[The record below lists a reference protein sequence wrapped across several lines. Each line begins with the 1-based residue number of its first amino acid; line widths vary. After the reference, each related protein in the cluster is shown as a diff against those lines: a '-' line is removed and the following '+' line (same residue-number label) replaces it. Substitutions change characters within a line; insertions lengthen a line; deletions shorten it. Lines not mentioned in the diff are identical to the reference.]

1 MADISSYPL
10 GSPKL
15 TDLIVGSETY
25 SAAVNPPVYGN
36 PTRNFSISDIS
47 ALSPQGT
54 VTSIGIAAN
63 NGAGTTITVS
73 GSHSFLG
80 TANQINTSVA
90 GTVVTF
96 AFPTD
101 VVVPRDFTVTRQ
113 LNVGG
118 ESSLTGTLNM
128 NAAKIANLQNP
139 TLAQDAATKAYVDG
153 ASGVGGTA
161 GTIPIF
167 DATGLGDSQMTYVN
181 NQFIVNASSKFQTGW
196 IRISAA
202 GATDGYLEVLGSL
215 GTQGQVL
222 TSGASQLAQWTTL
235 DITGTAGA
243 LAIYAADGSLS
254 DSLIT
259 FTGNM
264 FTVASTAKFKT
275 GWLRLSD
282 AGETTGYLEAKGSLG
297 TLGQVLSSGADNLA
311 EWKTLALDF
320 LPLTGGT
327 VTGQIN
333 GITPVAAA
341 NLTRKDYV
349 DTAVANA
356 AFLPLAG
363 GTVTGQVNGI
373 TPTAAAN
380 LTRKDY
386 VDTFLPLAG
395 GIMTGAIV
403 VNDNVDINLG
413 STPATDAR
421 IYFDGDNLEIQNKKP
436 SGDISMRAT
445 NPGGSLGEYFTLD
458 GGLDITRFYKGAN
471 FNDDVKLTFGDP
483 AIPGDLE
490 IFHNQTNSVIKDTGT
505 GSLLIQ
511 GSSVILQSSL
521 TENAIV
527 CNDSDSVDIYHNG
540 TKKLNTA
547 ATGIIV
553 TGKAITTQAT
563 NPSDVPLTLATKN
576 YVDTVA
582 SLSLGYK
589 TYAALL
595 TQTGTNAPVATV
607 LKNDTGATMT
617 WTRTGVGQYR
627 ITSSDANL
635 FLPNKTAVAS
645 INVGNPT
652 SSTQGLFKRWNRQ
665 QNNIVTINIQ
675 QDSLLVNGFIEIRIY
690 A

>member
-1 MADISSYPL
+1 
-10 GSPKL
+10 
-15 TDLIVGSETY
+15 
-25 SAAVNPPVYGN
+25 
-36 PTRNFSISDIS
+36 
-47 ALSPQGT
+47 
-54 VTSIGIAAN
+54 
-63 NGAGTTITVS
+63 
-73 GSHSFLG
+73 
-80 TANQINTSVA
+80 
-90 GTVVTF
+90 
-96 AFPTD
+96 
-101 VVVPRDFTVTRQ
+101 
-113 LNVGG
+113 
-118 ESSLTGTLNM
+118 
-128 NAAKIANLQNP
+128 
-139 TLAQDAATKAYVDG
+139 
-153 ASGVGGTA
+153 
-161 GTIPIF
+161 
-167 DATGLGDSQMTYVN
+167 
-181 NQFIVNASSKFQTGW
+181 
-196 IRISAA
+196 
-202 GATDGYLEVLGSL
+202 
-215 GTQGQVL
+215 
-222 TSGASQLAQWTTL
+222 
-235 DITGTAGA
+235 
-243 LAIYAADGSLS
+243 
-254 DSLIT
+254 
-259 FTGNM
+259 
-264 FTVASTAKFKT
+264 
-275 GWLRLSD
+275 
-282 AGETTGYLEAKGSLG
+282 
-297 TLGQVLSSGADNLA
+297 
-311 EWKTLALDF
+311 
-320 LPLTGGT
+320 
-327 VTGQIN
+327 
-333 GITPVAAA
+333 
-341 NLTRKDYV
+341 
-349 DTAVANA
+349 
-356 AFLPLAG
+356 
-363 GTVTGQVNGI
+363 
-373 TPTAAAN
+373 
-380 LTRKDY
+380 
-386 VDTFLPLAG
+386 
-395 GIMTGAIV
+395 
-403 VNDNVDINLG
+403 
-413 STPATDAR
+413 
-421 IYFDGDNLEIQNKKP
+421 
-436 SGDISMRAT
+436 
-445 NPGGSLGEYFTLD
+445 

-635 FLPNKTAVAS
+635 FLPNKTTVAS

>member
-47 ALSPQGT
+47 SLSPQGT

-297 TLGQVLSSGADNLA
+297 TLGQVLSSGADQLA

-320 LPLTGGT
+320 LPLAGGT

-333 GITPVAAA
+333 GITP
-341 NLTRKDYV
+341 
-349 DTAVANA
+349 
-356 AFLPLAG
+356 
-363 GTVTGQVNGI
+363 
-373 TPTAAAN
+373 TAAAN
-380 LTRKDY
+380 LTTKGY
-386 VDTFLPLAG
+386 VDA
-395 GIMTGAIV
+395 
-403 VNDNVDINLG
+403 
-413 STPATDAR
+413 
-421 IYFDGDNLEIQNKKP
+421 
-436 SGDISMRAT
+436 
-445 NPGGSLGEYFTLD
+445 
-458 GGLDITRFYKGAN
+458 
-471 FNDDVKLTFGDP
+471 
-483 AIPGDLE
+483 
-490 IFHNQTNSVIKDTGT
+490 
-505 GSLLIQ
+505 
-511 GSSVILQSSL
+511 
-521 TENAIV
+521 
-527 CNDSDSVDIYHNG
+527 
-540 TKKLNTA
+540 
-547 ATGIIV
+547 
-553 TGKAITTQAT
+553 
-563 NPSDVPLTLATKN
+563 
-576 YVDTVA
+576 
-582 SLSLGYK
+582 SLGYK
-589 TYAALL
+589 AYAALL
-595 TQTGTNAPVATV
+595 VQSGAGAPVATV
-607 LKNDTGATMT
+607 MQNTTSGTIAWSRNSSGNYSGVITGDTFTVDKTLVFINQGGSTSTANISWGSSTTTISVITGA
-617 WTRTGVGQYR
+617 
-627 ITSSDANL
+627 DDLLA
-635 FLPNKTAVAS
+635 KAS
-645 INVGNPT
+645 
-652 SSTQGLFKRWNRQ
+652 
-665 QNNIVTINIQ
+665 
-675 QDSLLVNGFIEIRIY
+675 IEIRIY

>member
-167 DATGLGDSQMTYVN
+167 DATGLGDSQMTYAN
-181 NQFIVNASSKFQTGW
+181 NQFVVNASSKFQTGW

-320 LPLTGGT
+320 LPLAGGT

-349 DTAVANA
+349 DTAVTNA

>member
-320 LPLTGGT
+320 LPLAGGT

-349 DTAVANA
+349 DTAVTNA

>member
-635 FLPNKTAVAS
+635 FLPNKTTVAS

>member
-458 GGLDITRFYKGAN
+458 GGLEITRFYKGAN